1 MFLFYFLFLRGSS
14 LCFDYLSNYFIKK
27 KKNLNDKNCRC
38 DRILWHGR
46 GIQQLSYVRKEF
58 KFSDHRPVCATFLVE
73 VEVMFRGQKKKVSTF
88 NFQIH
93 DLVPTRTSYY
103 S

>member
-1 MFLFYFLFLRGSS
+1 MRPLNYGSTGLIS
-14 LCFDYLSNYFIKK
+14 SITVEPNVKIGFKT
-27 KKNLNDKNCRC
+27 NLMIKNCRC

-88 NFQIH
+88 NIQI
-93 DLVPTRTSYY
+93 DDDFVPTRSSYY